1 MAENNRLHETL
12 SACLDGEAQELELRQ
27 LLRSMSEDDQL
38 RQRWRRY
45 HLARAT
51 MTRDLPTRRIDVAD
65 GVQQALALEEVHK
78 ASSFPTRGK
87 VIQSAG
93 RFAIAASVA
102 AIAVIGV
109 RTVQFGA
116 DPAAL
121 TESPTVA
128 AHTES
133 TPLQPTVNFD
143 FDVPIAARTV
153 GAGGTPLVSAPYAVN
168 GPQVF
173 RVAQPDPATSQDIQ
187 VYFDELMLLH
197 AESAATSVNPS
208 MLNLMRMPHQAPRPN
223 H

>member
-45 HLARAT
+45 HLARTT
-51 MTRDLPTRRIDVAD
+51 MMRELPARQIDVAD
-65 GVQQALALEEVHK
+65 GVRQALALEEPHH
-78 ASSFPTRGK
+78 ASSSSRGK
-87 VIQSAG
+87 VIHSAG

-121 TESPTVA
+121 TESPAVA
-128 AHTES
+128 AQTES
-133 TPLQPTVNFD
+133 TPLQPAVNFD

-173 RVAQPDPATSQDIQ
+173 RVAQPDPATSQQIQ

-223 H
+223 Q